1 MLERIGRYE
10 LRERIGAGGQATVY
24 LAEDTLLQREVAVKV
39 MTQLSSSNE
48 EYSET
53 ILQEARLASSLNH
66 RNIAGV
72 HDFIVED
79 DYVCIVMELVPDSV
93 DKQISSNG
101 PYSQEEALDLLL
113 QTAGGIEYAHSQ
125 GFVHRDI
132 KPHNLLLTSEGEIK
146 VADFG
151 ISRAVD
157 LSVATGSMGTLP
169 YMAPEQLDGEHQ
181 PDFRSDI
188 YSLGVTFY
196 EMLVGK
202 PLFSGTFSQI
212 YNMQLN
218 NEVPD
223 FDSSLGISDSVR
235 NLLLRCLE
243 KNPKDRFQK
252 VSDLIQEIQKISKEE
267 IDEDHRCPFCG
278 FANSGEN
285 NFCLS
290 CGKALRFI
298 AAAAPIASEPSALKE
313 EIANT
318 AFENTWR
325 RLGAHTIL

>member
-1 MLERIGRYE
+1 M
-10 LRERIGAGGQATVY
+10 
-24 LAEDTLLQREVAVKV
+24 
-39 MTQLSSSNE
+39 
-48 EYSET
+48 
-53 ILQEARLASSLNH
+53 
-66 RNIAGV
+66 
-72 HDFIVED
+72 
-79 DYVCIVMELVPDSV
+79 CIELVPDSV

-101 PYSQEEALDLLL
+101 PYSQESALDLLL
-113 QTAGGIEYAHSQ
+113 QTAAGIEYAHSQ

-132 KPHNLLLTSEGEIK
+132 KPHNLLLTSNGEIK

-169 YMAPEQLDGEHQ
+169 YMAPEQLDGEHP

-235 NLLLRCLE
+235 NLLLKCLE
-243 KNPKDRFQK
+243 KNPEDRFQK
-252 VSDLIQEIQKISKEE
+252 VSELIEEISKVSSSLKETPPS
-267 IDEDHRCPFCG
+267 IQ
-278 FANSGEN
+278 
-285 NFCLS
+285 
-290 CGKALRFI
+290 
-298 AAAAPIASEPSALKE
+298 AAAPIVSETSDLKE
-313 EIANT
+313 EIADT
-318 AFENTWR
+318 TFENTWR
-325 RLGAHTIL
+325 RLGAHTILGEITKKESSS